1 MKETP
6 EDRLATLMEQKNWT
20 QQTLADMLGVSRQS
34 IGHYLT
40 KTRRINNL
48 FALALAYK
56 AGINP
61 EWLMDGKGKQQD
73 SANKS

>member
-6 EDRLATLMEQKNWT
+6 EDRLAKLMEQKNWT
-20 QQTLADMLGVSRQS
+20 QQSLADLLGVSRQS

-40 KTRRINNL
+40 KTRKINNL

-56 AGINP
+56 AGISP
-61 EWLMDGKGKQQD
+61 DWLMKGTGKAEK
-73 SANKS
+73 

>member
-6 EDRLATLMEQKNWT
+6 EDRLAKLMEQKKWT
-20 QQTLADMLGVSRQS
+20 QQNLADMLGVSRQS

-40 KTRRINNL
+40 KTRKINNL

-56 AGINP
+56 AKIDP
-61 EWLMDGKGKQQD
+61 QWLMEGKGK
-73 SANKS
+73 AEG

>member
-1 MKETP
+1 MKEAP
-6 EDRLATLMEQKNWT
+6 EDRLAKLMKEKGWT
-20 QQTLADMLGVSRQS
+20 QQSLADLLGVSRQS

-56 AGINP
+56 TNINP
-61 EWLMDGKGKQQD
+61 EWLMEGKGKP
-73 SANKS
+73 